1 MFEKIMEE
9 IVDKM
14 SEDDIRQLIFSERQE
29 YREGL
34 SKLAEEVKSGKS
46 TENVIA
52 AFRTSGEYPETFLRI
67 LNDDL
72 KDNTSAY
79 IESTFLRE
87 MDFEQFKSIIEYAV
101 ENIIIRKENNKK
113 IIEDIGIDNSR
124 LEYLIKFINTANDYT
139 IIRRFTQ
146 DNFLV
151 AMNNLF
157 RLNNEKVIFIW
168 DVFEKNESK
177 LVIAAFLGA
186 AGMIRRMSN
195 SIDRLNELIEF
206 LITSE
211 EPA

>member
-186 AGMIRRMSN
+186 AGMMRRMSN

>member
-87 MDFEQFKSIIEYAV
+87 MDFEQFKSIVEYAV

-186 AGMIRRMSN
+186 AGMMRRMSN

>member
-1 MFEKIMEE
+1 MEE

>member
-1 MFEKIMEE
+1 MEE

-186 AGMIRRMSN
+186 AGMMRRMSN

>member
-157 RLNNEKVIFIW
+157 RLN
-168 DVFEKNESK
+168 SHS
-177 LVIAAFLGA
+177 LYL
-186 AGMIRRMSN
+186 
-195 SIDRLNELIEF
+195 
-206 LITSE
+206 
-211 EPA
+211 

>member
-67 LNDDL
+67 LNDNL

>member
-1 MFEKIMEE
+1 MAAIEE
-9 IVDKM
+9 KM
-14 SEDDIRQLIFSERQE
+14 SENDIRRLIFSERQE

-52 AFRTSGEYPETFLRI
+52 AFKASGDYPETFLKI

-72 KDNTSAY
+72 KENTSAY
-79 IESTFLRE
+79 IESTFLRK
-87 MDFEQFKSIIEYAV
+87 MDFDQFKKIIGYAE
-101 ENIIIRKENNKK
+101 ENILIRKEDNKK

-124 LEYLIKFINTANDYT
+124 LEYLIKFINTANDYI
-139 IIRRFTQ
+139 IIRRFTK

-157 RLNNEKVIFIW
+157 RLNDEKMIFIW
-168 DVFEKNESK
+168 DVFEKDESK
-177 LVIAAFLGA
+177 LVTAAFLGA
-186 AGMIRRMSN
+186 AGMVRKVSN
-195 SIDRLNELIEF
+195 SIDRLNDLLEF

-211 EPA
+211 EPD

>member
-1 MFEKIMEE
+1 MEE

-87 MDFEQFKSIIEYAV
+87 MDFEQFKSIVEYAV

-186 AGMIRRMSN
+186 AGMMRRMSN